1 MSEEKQVVPE
11 VKEEKSVESPIVTGT
26 FNKSTQ
32 KASEGDAPPTKQQA
46 DVKIIVKQ
54 PKVKKV
60 ETEKKPRTE
69 AQIKAMEKMREGL
82 DKKRQERNDAKKAAL
97 DAEKK
102 EREDAVK
109 RAEEEAKK
117 ITPNVQ
123 VQQVR
128 GRKPG
133 TKNPPKLQQI
143 VPEPVQQRQM
153 THSEYMVMKLREKG
167 IHIPDNATPYMIK
180 MIMSRYR

>member
-1 MSEEKQVVPE
+1 MSTEQPVIPE
-11 VKEEKSVESPIVTGT
+11 VKEEKPVESPT
-26 FNKSTQ
+26 NS
-32 KASEGDAPPTKQQA
+32 AQA

-82 DKKRQERNDAKKAAL
+82 EKKRQARNDAKMAAL

-109 RAEEEAKK
+109 RAEEEARKLTPHVEVQK
-117 ITPNVQ
+117 I
-123 VQQVR
+123 R

-133 TKNPPKLQQI
+133 TKNPPKPQQVI
-143 VPEPVQQRQM
+143 PEPVQQRQM
-153 THSEYMVMKLREKG
+153 THTEYMIMKLKEKG
-167 IHIPDNATPYMIK
+167 ARIPDNATPYMIK

>member
-11 VKEEKSVESPIVTGT
+11 VKEEKSVESPVI
-26 FNKSTQ
+26 NSTN
-32 KASEGDAPPTKQQA
+32 TQA

>member
-1 MSEEKQVVPE
+1 MIELFCSRTLDMSTEQPVIPE
-11 VKEEKSVESPIVTGT
+11 VKEEKSAESPTNNEPQT
-26 FNKSTQ
+26 HAN
-32 KASEGDAPPTKQQA
+32 
-46 DVKIIVKQ
+46 VKIIVKQ

-60 ETEKKPRTE
+60 ETEKRERTE
-69 AQIKAMEKMREGL
+69 AQIRAMEKMREGL
-82 DKKRQERNDAKKAAL
+82 EKKRQERNDAKKAAL

-117 ITPNVQ
+117 ITSNVQ

-133 TKNPPKLQQI
+133 TKNPPKPQQVI
-143 VPEPVQQRQM
+143 PEPVQQRQM
-153 THSEYMVMKLREKG
+153 THTEYMIMKLREKG
-167 IHIPDNATPYMIK
+167 ARIPDNATPYMIK